1 MPGACRSLK
10 PTCRQRDNRLIPAAR
25 TFPFRYGLFRPLL
38 SLVGAGPAFSA
49 IQVDGDH
56 LRVRMGFSFRAE
68 IPLASIT
75 GVRPFS
81 GLVGGIGVHG
91 WRGRWL
97 VNGAASGIVTI
108 DIEPPARAKV
118 LGVPVRLR
126 TLQVSVESPEEL
138 VAALRR

>member
-1 MPGACRSLK
+1 MFLK
-10 PTCRQRDNRLIPAAR
+10 GR
-25 TFPFRYGLFRPLL
+25 
-38 SLVGAGPAFSA
+38 
-49 IQVDGDH
+49 DH

-118 LGVPVRLR
+118 LGVPVPLR

-138 VAALRR
+138 IAALRR